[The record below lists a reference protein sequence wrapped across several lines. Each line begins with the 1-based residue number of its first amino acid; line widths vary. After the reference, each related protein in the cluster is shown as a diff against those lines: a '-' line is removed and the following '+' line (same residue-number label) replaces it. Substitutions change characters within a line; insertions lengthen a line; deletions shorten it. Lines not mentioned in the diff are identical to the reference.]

1 VPEIIVEL
9 AEGRTVEVK
18 RALVREITDAVVRV
32 LGGEPDTVLVIIHD
46 NPRSAKGRGG
56 VLYSDH

>member
-1 VPEIIVEL
+1 MPEIIVEL

-18 RALVREITDAVVRV
+18 RALVREITDAGVRV

-46 NPRSAKGRGG
+46 NPQSGKGRGG
-56 VLYSDH
+56 VLYSDR